1 MERIK
6 NMVSMFEITKDMFKA
21 KSDFDK
27 ELEYKKW
34 LDTIQKAE
42 ENAMEQVLKKI
53 DELAKKSLEES
64 IKNDFSKKE
73 APEQYA
79 WNYLDLPLRVYLCWG
94 KLTLYSVDYEDEIV
108 YELHVSTDVNTGK
121 LSIQYAG
128 EDGSFLSHKKILKSI
143 KLENGMNNGN

>member
-1 MERIK
+1 MENK
-6 NMVSMFEITKDMFKA
+6 TKYVSMFEITKNMFEA
-21 KSDFDK
+21 KSDFEK
-27 ELEYKKW
+27 EIEYKKW
-34 LDTIQKAE
+34 LQNIQKAE
-42 ENAMEQVLKKI
+42 QDAMEQVLQKI
-53 DELAKKSLEES
+53 DEIAKKSLEES

-79 WNYLDLPLRVYLCWG
+79 WNYLDLPLRVYLCYG
-94 KLTLYSVDYEDEIV
+94 RLTLYSVDEEDEIV

>member
-1 MERIK
+1 MERVK
-6 NMVSMFEITKDMFKA
+6 NIVSMFEITKNMFEA
-21 KSDFDK
+21 KNDF
-27 ELEYKKW
+27 EREIQYKKW
-34 LDTIQKAE
+34 LNEINKAE
-42 ENAMEQVLKKI
+42 QDAMQQVLKKI
-53 DELAKKSLEES
+53 DEIAQKNLEES
-64 IKNDFSKKE
+64 IKKDFSKKE

-79 WNYLDLPLRVYLCWG
+79 WNYLDLPLRVYLCYG
-94 KLTLYSVDYEDEIV
+94 KLTLYSVDEEDEIV